1 MTTQTIIAE
10 LPENLRSPMRR
21 KVNKGLMV
29 AFINRD
35 LLNRAKLD
43 VRSSI
48 VLYDDAGVFEAAI
61 DPTTWES
68 FVAHDVAV
76 QALHDQSG
84 IHYWSKGI
92 V

>member
-1 MTTQTIIAE
+1 MSTQTIIPE
-10 LPENLRSPMRR
+10 LPKHMRDAMRR
-21 KVNKGLMV
+21 AVNKGLMV

-35 LLNRAKLD
+35 LPGRAKLD

-61 DPTTWES
+61 DPATWES
-68 FVAHDVAV
+68 FIAHDVAV

-84 IHYWSKGI
+84 IHYWSKG